1 MVLDSNTT
9 VNNIHNNAENTYGIV
24 EYLYQD
30 NKEYAE
36 KIINQLEKDK
46 EVLQKENAKLLGII
60 EKNNYKIKQKTLPK
74 DKVLIFISII

>member
-1 MVLDSNTT
+1 LVLDSNTT